1 MHIAPIQPNIFPS
14 PCGKRYGIAGD
25 EGFMPTVRHRNY
37 CLFNQ
42 QKVDYFVKQKE
53 QSLPYVA
60 DVLAHSNNEAQIVET
75 LYITDRLIENGTK
88 GVDKMYPMLARFNNA
103 QSPNIQ
109 TFLAGIYRKIQVP
122 DAFGPLVKM
131 LIQNSINPK
140 PAPFDPNEEIG
151 GAILSYL
158 NPRFRG

>member
-1 MHIAPIQPNIFPS
+1 MYIQPIQPNI
-14 PCGKRYGIAGD
+14 YQN
-25 EGFMPTVRHRNY
+25 RNY
-37 CLFNQ
+37 FLFNQ
-42 QKVDYFVKQKE
+42 NKVDYFVKQKE
-53 QSLPYVA
+53 NSIPYVT
-60 DVLAHSNNEAQIVET
+60 DILSRSNNEGQIVET

-88 GVDKMYPMLARFNNA
+88 GIDKMYPVLARFNNT

-140 PAPFDPNEEIG
+140 PSPFDPNEEIG

-158 NPRFRG
+158 NPRFRSSMS